1 MAVKITYF
9 KGKEPTR
16 IVVNINGRIFHC
28 KYADNFFSPIIDRHS
43 EMVDLLH
50 DELPMIFEANDCN
63 FLQQIFGRRIYG
75 AWPELGIKDQ
85 IKLFK
90 LIDLIQKEF

>member
-1 MAVKITYF
+1 
-9 KGKEPTR
+9 
-16 IVVNINGRIFHC
+16 
-28 KYADNFFSPIIDRHS
+28 
-43 EMVDLLH
+43 MVDLLH
-50 DELPMIFEANDCN
+50 DELPMIFEANNDS

-90 LIDLIQKEF
+90 LIDSIQKEF

>member
-9 KGKEPTR
+9 KGKEPTK
-16 IVVNINGRIFHC
+16 IVVNINGRIFRC
-28 KYADNFFSPIIDRHS
+28 KYADKFFSPIIGRHS

-50 DELPMIFEANDCN
+50 EEFPMIFEADDND
-63 FLQQIFGRRIYG
+63 FLQQIFGRKVYG
-75 AWPELGIKDQ
+75 AWPELEIKDQ

-90 LIDLIQKEF
+90 LIDSIQKEF

>member
-9 KGKEPTR
+9 KGKEPTK

-28 KYADNFFSPIIDRHS
+28 KYADNFFSPIIGRHS

-50 DELPMIFEANDCN
+50 DELPMIFEANDCS

-75 AWPELGIKDQ
+75 AWPELEIKDQ

-90 LIDLIQKEF
+90 LIDSIQKEF

>member
-16 IVVNINGRIFHC
+16 IVVNINDRIFHC
-28 KYADNFFSPIIDRHS
+28 RYSDNFFSPIRGRHS

-50 DELPMIFEANDCN
+50 DELPMIFAADDNS
-63 FLQQIFGRRIYG
+63 FLQQIFGRRVYG
-75 AWPELGIKDQ
+75 GWPELKIKDQ

>member
-28 KYADNFFSPIIDRHS
+28 RYSYNFFSPIRGRHS
-43 EMVDLLH
+43 EMIDLLH
-50 DELPMIFEANDCN
+50 DELPMIFEANDN
-63 FLQQIFGRRIYG
+63 SFLQQIFGRRVYG
-75 AWPELGIKDQ
+75 SWPELGIKDQ

-90 LIDLIQKEF
+90 LINSIQKEF

>member
-16 IVVNINGRIFHC
+16 IIVNINGRIFHC
-28 KYADNFFSPIIDRHS
+28 KYTDNFFYPIIGRHS
-43 EMVDLLH
+43 EMIYLLH
-50 DELPMIFEANDCN
+50 DELPMIFEPYDHS
-63 FLQQIFGRRIYG
+63 FLQQIFGRRVYG
-75 AWPELGIKDQ
+75 AWPELEIKDQ